1 MARNKMRQRYQRLF
15 NHKIHSLNHSIA
27 EDPLWKGRF
36 VFRQKNAIWW
46 QFEDN
51 SGGELSVFIRA
62 YDKKT
67 GYYHDY
73 RLDYAPWNICFN
85 WNLTMKVANKFIVED
100 LDVWKEDPRPNRKTA
115 EDYTRIKVNHT
126 DLMSKPWN
134 FYTSYKEK
142 KGE

>member
-1 MARNKMRQRYQRLF
+1 MARNKIRQRYQRLF
-15 NHKIHSLNHSIA
+15 NHKIRSLNHSIA
-27 EDPLWKGRF
+27 EDSLWRGRF
-36 VFRQKNAIWW
+36 IFRQKNATWW

-73 RLDYAPWNICFN
+73 CLDYAPWSICFN
-85 WNLTMKVANKFIVED
+85 WDLIMKVANKFIVED
-100 LDVWKEDPRPNRKTA
+100 LDVWKENPCPNIRTA
-115 EDYTRIKVNHT
+115 EDYTKVKVDHMN
-126 DLMSKPWN
+126 LMSKPWN
-134 FYTSYKEK
+134 FYTSYREE